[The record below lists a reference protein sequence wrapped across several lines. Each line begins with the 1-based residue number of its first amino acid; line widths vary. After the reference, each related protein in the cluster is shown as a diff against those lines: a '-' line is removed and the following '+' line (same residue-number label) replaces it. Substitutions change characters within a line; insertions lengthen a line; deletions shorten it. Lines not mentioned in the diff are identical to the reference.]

1 MWPFMQKLENAHL
14 VFQLDGNPRRVPVG
28 DLEIRELRSRNMHD
42 GLELRGRPLDLLT
55 ELMLVGLVR
64 ASGTLTI
71 EGVRG
76 AEKKSYVG
84 VHVDNGV
91 FHVSD

>member
-1 MWPFMQKLENAHL
+1 MQKLENAHL
-14 VFQLDGNPRRVPVG
+14 VFQLDGKPRRVPVG

>member
-1 MWPFMQKLENAHL
+1 
-14 VFQLDGNPRRVPVG
+14 
-28 DLEIRELRSRNMHD
+28 MHD